1 MVLGEVP
8 VRKYIVVLFVTIA
21 VAAMTA
27 TAAKAQEYELWAV
40 DQSNVELGGD
50 RLYVWS
56 SSDWTKPQDVIVLSE
71 RAAAVGDGAGVRPH
85 LLMFNQAGT
94 HAILANVASG
104 HVYVIRGSDKA
115 VVGSIDV
122 GDQAHGAMASPDDK
136 WLLAANQNGKKLARI
151 KADFAAE
158 TFAHDIE
165 ADLDL
170 KALEDEEH
178 PDNAPICPVMY
189 VGTSKAYVTLRGGG
203 LYVVDTSTTPMQVIR
218 QYGKSQVAPAGCGGI
233 VQGDNVWVNSGTGTS
248 SDLYLFD
255 ANTDD
260 LLWSRNTSELGT
272 DAHGMLILRG
282 RYLWM
287 ANRGEKD
294 TIIIVDTETK
304 EVVNTITDAGVAPDL
319 MDIAPGGNLVFVT
332 LRGPKPTTG
341 GMPATGVTPGV
352 AVIEVAAD
360 GSEGKTVNFLP
371 IGPQDADSPADP
383 HGIAIRRLP

>member
-1 MVLGEVP
+1 MP
-8 VRKYIVVLFVTIA
+8 VRKHVVVLFA
-21 VAAMTA
+21 VVLMIAMTSA
-27 TAAKAQEYELWAV
+27 TTQAQEYELWAV

-50 RLYVWS
+50 RLYVWNS
-56 SSDWTKPQDVIVLSE
+56 SNWTEPSEIIVLSE
-71 RAAAVGDGAGVRPH
+71 RAVSVGDGPGVRPH
-85 LLMFNQAGT
+85 LLVFNQAGT

-115 VVGSIDV
+115 IVGSIDV
-122 GDQAHGAMASPDDK
+122 GEQAHGAMASPDDK

-151 KADFAAE
+151 KADFATE

-189 VGTSKAYVTLRGGG
+189 VGATKAYVTLRGGG
-203 LYVVDTSTTPMQVIR
+203 LYVVDTSTTPMSVIR
-218 QYGKSQVAPAGCGGI
+218 QYGRSQIAPAGCGGI
-233 VQGDNVWVNSGTGTS
+233 AMGDKVWINSGTATS
-248 SDLYLFD
+248 SDLYHFD

-272 DAHGMLILRG
+272 DAHGLLVLRG

-294 TIIIVDTETK
+294 TIIVFDTQTK
-304 EVVNTITDAGVAPDL
+304 EVVNTITDAGIAPDL
-319 MDIAPGGNLVFVT
+319 MDIAPGGNLAFVS

-352 AVIEVAAD
+352 AVIEVAPD
-360 GSEGKTVNFLP
+360 GAMGKTVNFLP
-371 IGPQDADSPADP
+371 MGPQDPDSASDP
-383 HGIAIRRLP
+383 HGIAIRKLP